1 MVISRTKFLNN
12 HLMDF
17 AKYERDFKNQASLLT
32 NHLNEHI
39 IFYNPGKVKLGLCQ
53 EKQEQHVFR
62 Q

>member
-1 MVISRTKFLNN
+1 
-12 HLMDF
+12 MDF